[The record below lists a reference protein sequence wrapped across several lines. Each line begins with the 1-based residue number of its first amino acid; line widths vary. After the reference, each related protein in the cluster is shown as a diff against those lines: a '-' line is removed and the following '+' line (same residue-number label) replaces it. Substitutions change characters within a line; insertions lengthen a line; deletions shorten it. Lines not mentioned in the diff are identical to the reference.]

1 MALVLALKWYTH
13 AGGAIKGRG
22 WKYGSGFVDGV
33 FPVLSPMAQDILEFV
48 QKGTDVAKVWESL
61 DNIPRAHDLWD
72 DIVNV
77 AVQLRLNRQ
86 WEPIITVSPS
96 SLAGNIS
103 LCLLASASM
112 LTILFQIHQSKIS
125 RCLGCLFTCWLDS

>member
-1 MALVLALKWYTH
+1 MAWLGRGR

-33 FPVLSPMAQDILEFV
+33 FPVLSPMAQDVLELV
-48 QKGTDVAKVWESL
+48 QTRGTDAASVWESL
-61 DNIPRAHDLWD
+61 DKIPQAHDLWD

-86 WEPIITVSPS
+86 WEPIITVSLSANRTAAPHT
-96 SLAGNIS
+96 LAACI
-103 LCLLASASM
+103 
-112 LTILFQIHQSKIS
+112 
-125 RCLGCLFTCWLDS
+125 DSET

>member
-1 MALVLALKWYTH
+1 M
-13 AGGAIKGRG
+13 
-22 WKYGSGFVDGV
+22 
-33 FPVLSPMAQDILEFV
+33 LSPMAQDILELV
-48 QKGTDVAKVWESL
+48 QKGTDVAKIWESL

-96 SLAGNIS
+96 PLLAENIS
-103 LCLLASASM
+103 VYLNFGQHAVISCE
-112 LTILFQIHQSKIS
+112 IGQSKIS
-125 RCLGCLFTCWLDS
+125 SLGYFTYLGFDA